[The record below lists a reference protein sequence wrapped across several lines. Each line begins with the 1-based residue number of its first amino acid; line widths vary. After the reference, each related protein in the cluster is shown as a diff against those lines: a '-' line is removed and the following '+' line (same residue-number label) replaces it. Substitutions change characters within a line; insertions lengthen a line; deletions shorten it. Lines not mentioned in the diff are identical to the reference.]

1 MVVNGCYLRLHNM
14 SPGKGEPLHPE
25 IRERRFPALKGI
37 GLILFHE
44 KIGDIDKFTLSCDEA
59 LSAVTELKLRG
70 HGIRPARH
78 FPKYAICHLQP
89 ACSTERFPHILF
101 AALCPTGYE
110 EQRTCQSAVHMKHLE
125 YILDNPDVSDV
136 KLIADDGHM
145 LAIKDILASQS
156 TVLRAM
162 FASDCREKSE
172 NEVRLEQVTI
182 SVLRAVVRF
191 IYLDQVEFQNHV
203 FAFEMCI
210 VADRLNIKDL
220 AHQAQDYLV
229 TQLREDNAVTL
240 LLSASNYLM
249 EKLEQECIQFIGK
262 RSRIKHSSVLTDFH
276 LIASPS
282 FLIHIIKTIDVS
294 GRPCICRYLCPLET
308 PCLYEQVQ

>member
-1 MVVNGCYLRLHNM
+1 MVVNGCYLRLSGM
-14 SPGKGEPLHPE
+14 APDKGEPMHPE
-25 IRERRFPALKGI
+25 IRERWFPALQGVGTI
-37 GLILFHE
+37 FFHE
-44 KIGDIDKFTLSCDEA
+44 KIGDIDKFTFSCDEA
-59 LSAVTELKLRG
+59 LSAGTELQLRG
-70 HGIRPARH
+70 HGIGRFRH
-78 FPKYAICHLQP
+78 FPKYAICHFQP
-89 ACSTERFPHILF
+89 LGPYYHDHKFT
-101 AALCPTGYE
+101 ALCPTGYE
-110 EQRTCQSAVHMKHLE
+110 EQRICKSAVHMKHLE

-145 LAIKDILASQS
+145 LAIKGILASQS

-162 FASDCREKSE
+162 FAFDGRENIE

-229 TQLREDNAVTL
+229 TQLKEDNGEARKGMHPLYRQTN
-240 LLSASNYLM
+240 SNQTCFSL
-249 EKLEQECIQFIGK
+249 
-262 RSRIKHSSVLTDFH
+262 D
-276 LIASPS
+276 
-282 FLIHIIKTIDVS
+282 
-294 GRPCICRYLCPLET
+294 
-308 PCLYEQVQ
+308 